1 MAEQHGLLVKDAQG
15 NVYFLRQEILDKVK
29 VSQEEIRTAP
39 PEFKKHIDALR
50 GGDVAGYA
58 LQSSIEAISGYKIRV
73 AQPSVNIANLAKVA
87 ADTTMCPW

>member
-15 NVYFLRQEILDKVK
+15 NVYFLRPEILDRVK
-29 VSQEEIRTAP
+29 VTQEEIRTAP

-58 LQSSIEAISGYKIRV
+58 VQSALESIDGYKIRV
-73 AQPSVNIANLAKVA
+73 AQPGPGLPELTRVRETV
-87 ADTTMCPW
+87 MCPW